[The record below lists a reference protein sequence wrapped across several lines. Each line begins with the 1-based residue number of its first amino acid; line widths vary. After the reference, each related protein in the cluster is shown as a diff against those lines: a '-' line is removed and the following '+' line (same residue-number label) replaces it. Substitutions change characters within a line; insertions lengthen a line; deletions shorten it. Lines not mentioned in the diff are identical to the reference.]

1 MRSER
6 FVALDLSYQII
17 EALAPITKK
26 LGRSDADLAKQLRRA
41 ASSNALNLAEGSGRT
56 GNDRRRHFR
65 IAAGS
70 CRESE
75 AALRVA
81 EAWGYVDRDELSA
94 VYELFDRLQRMQ
106 WVMTR

>member
-1 MRSER
+1 MQTER
-6 FVALDLSYQII
+6 FEALDLSYLLIKS
-17 EALAPITKK
+17 LAPIASKI
-26 LGRSDADLAKQLRRA
+26 GGSDTDLAKQLRRA

-70 CRESE
+70 CKESE

-81 EAWGYVDRDELSA
+81 EAWGYVQTAELSS
-94 VYELFDRLQRMQ
+94 VYEIFERLHSMLWRL
-106 WVMTR
+106 TR

>member
-1 MRSER
+1 MHTER

-17 EALAPITKK
+17 EALAPIAKK
-26 LGRSDADLAKQLRRA
+26 LGRSDTDLAKQLRRA

-81 EAWGYVDRDELSA
+81 EAWGYVERDELCA

-106 WVMTR
+106 WTMTR

>member
-1 MRSER
+1 MRTER
-6 FVALDLSYQII
+6 FEALELSYRLI
-17 EALAPITKK
+17 EALAPVACK
-26 LGRSDADLAKQLRRA
+26 LSRLDADLARQLRRA

-56 GNDRRRHFR
+56 GNDRRRHYR

-81 EAWGYVDRDELSA
+81 EAWGYVDAANLGE
-94 VYELFDRLQRMQ
+94 VYDQFDRLHRMH
-106 WVMTR
+106 WKLTR